1 MTLGE
6 ILDFAP
12 FGNTLVYFDIPG
24 SSIKQVLEENW
35 QNDRRTFTLGW
46 SEDLTWTYDD
56 SRAQGDHVTG
66 IWIDGEPVEM
76 DQMYTIAT
84 LSFLADTAYLETGSS
99 APDGYAGFA
108 EGRENFVDLGIM
120 DNQAFQEYV
129 EAQTAAE
136 GSIKP
141 DFSKL
146 GVEVLNHTPL
156 ATLGENLTLSPVSYT
171 HLTLPTILLV

>member
-1 MTLGE
+1 M
-6 ILDFAP
+6 
-12 FGNTLVYFDIPG
+12 
-24 SSIKQVLEENW
+24 LEENW

-146 GVEVLNHTPL
+146 GVEVLKHTPL
-156 ATLGENLTLSPVSYT
+156 ATLGENLTLSLGNLEMDSDGAGDAVRVDVAFEAADGTASELGLSLI
-171 HLTLPTILLV
+171 HI